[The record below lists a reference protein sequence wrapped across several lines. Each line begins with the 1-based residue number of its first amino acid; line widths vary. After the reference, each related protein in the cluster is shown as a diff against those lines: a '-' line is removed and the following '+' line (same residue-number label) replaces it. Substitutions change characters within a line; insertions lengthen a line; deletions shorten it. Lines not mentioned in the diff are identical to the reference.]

1 MIQRLPWKLALL
13 VFVIIVS
20 GISVFWREFGF
31 LSQFQVQGE
40 QSKWKNSNSTFL
52 LPTNKKASLV
62 CSPIPPTDSSAHKT
76 IWIPGYPGS
85 GSELVRVM
93 VEQIS
98 GLKAASVYHGR
109 CTKHPATCKTH
120 CPIKHPC
127 PKSLAN
133 IETSLSNYYHP
144 NALLLIRNPRYALP
158 SYVNYKWEYQQSKKG
173 VDILSHSKQ
182 APLEFWKRTRNNTF
196 TNLFEGW
203 KKTIVW
209 WMRDGHPHPYNVSLV
224 VPYEQLTNPQ
234 QGPVLLGKI
243 AKEFREANISSV
255 VSSAEQMECLWRNVV
270 LSKNSTT
277 KRSSEERYLP
287 TFTLDQQSHFL
298 KVLDELI
305 ATFAD
310 RKDVVQILQGYRLD
324 IATNLLIDK

>member
-1 MIQRLPWKLALL
+1 MTQRLPLKLALL
-13 VFVIIVS
+13 VFVS
-20 GISVFWREFGF
+20 GIIVFWRDSGF
-31 LSQFQVQGE
+31 LSQFQVQDE
-40 QSKWKNSNSTFL
+40 QSKWKNSNTKFL
-52 LPTNKKASLV
+52 SSNNKKASL
-62 CSPIPPTDSSAHKT
+62 CSPIPPTHSSTHRP
-76 IWIPGYPGS
+76 IWFPGYPGS

-98 GLKAASVYHGR
+98 GLKGGNIYHTGKTGCR
-109 CTKHPATCKTH
+109 TTNHPATCKTH
-120 CPIKHPC
+120 CPIMVTNSC
-127 PKSLAN
+127 PKKASPHL
-133 IETSLSNYYHP
+133 NYYHH

-158 SYVNYKWEYQQSKKG
+158 SYVNFKWEFQQRRKG
-173 VDILSHSKQ
+173 NEMISHSKQ
-182 APLEFWKRTRNNTF
+182 APLEFWKQIRNDNF
-196 TNLFEGW
+196 TDLFTGW
-203 KKTIVW
+203 RETLVW
-209 WMRDGHPHPYNVSLV
+209 WVGVGHPHPYNVSLV

-243 AKEFREANISSV
+243 AKEFRDANISSV

-277 KRSSEERYLP
+277 KRSSEERYVP

-310 RKDVVQILQGYRLD
+310 RIDVVQILQGYRLD